1 MQLLFLPFFLYFV
14 YLKSQKRNKKV
25 GDGAAGIRLGADLA
39 IYLAML
45 AGSEFVVVFN
55 GFFILDFSEV
65 M

>member
-1 MQLLFLPFFLYFV
+1 
-14 YLKSQKRNKKV
+14 LKKKKKII

-39 IYLAML
+39 LL
-45 AGSEFVVVFN
+45 AGSEFVVVFI

>member
-14 YLKSQKRNKKV
+14 YLKSQKRNEKV
-25 GDGAAGIRLGADLA
+25 GDGAAGIRLGAD
-39 IYLAML
+39 LAML